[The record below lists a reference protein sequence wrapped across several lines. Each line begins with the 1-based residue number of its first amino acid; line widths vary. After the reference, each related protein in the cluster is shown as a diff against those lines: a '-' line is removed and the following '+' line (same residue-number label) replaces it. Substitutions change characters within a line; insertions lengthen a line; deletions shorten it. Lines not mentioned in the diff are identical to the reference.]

1 MATKISSDIS
11 TNVDITSRKLD
22 SFYLQAI
29 VTNEDS
35 SAFDLTDYANID
47 FVIKNS
53 NNTIVKQFSKTGTQS
68 TGTTESLKPQTIT
81 DSGAL
86 GVITINV
93 AAKTTVE
100 SGDNA
105 GTYNNM
111 NIQVGSYTYTL
122 KIVSSTETHTILHG
136 KFKVVD

>member
-22 SFYLQAI
+22 SFFLTAQ
-29 VTNEDS
+29 VDNLDGTR
-35 SAFDLTDYANID
+35 FDLTTYSTMEFI
-47 FVIKNS
+47 VTNS
-53 NNTIVKQFSKTGTQS
+53 NNTIVKKLQKSGALTT
-68 TGTTESLKPQTIT
+68 TTEVLKPSSIT
-81 DSGAL
+81 DSASL

-93 AAKTTVE
+93 PATTVVE

-111 NIQVGSYTYTL
+111 NIQVGSYNYTL
-122 KIVSSTETHTILHG
+122 KITSSTETHTILHG
-136 KFKVVD
+136 KYKIVG

>member
-22 SFYLQAI
+22 SFFLQAA

-35 SAFDLTDYANID
+35 TVFNLTSYTNID
-47 FVIKNS
+47 FVITNS
-53 NNTIVKQFSKTGTQS
+53 NNTVVKKFSKTGTAAS
-68 TGTTESLKPQTIT
+68 GTTESLKPATIT
-81 DSGAL
+81 DTGSA

-93 AAKTTVE
+93 TATTTTTNSPSV
-100 SGDNA
+100 
-105 GTYNNM
+105 TFKNM
-111 NIQVGSYTYTL
+111 NVQVGSYTYTL
-122 KIVSSTETHTILHG
+122 KIASSTETHTILHG

>member
-22 SFYLQAI
+22 SFFLTAQ
-29 VTNEDS
+29 VDNLDGTR
-35 SAFDLTDYANID
+35 FDLTSYTTMEFI
-47 FVIKNS
+47 VTNS
-53 NNTIVKQFSKTGTQS
+53 NNTIVKKFQKSGSLAT
-68 TGTTESLKPQTIT
+68 TTEVLKPSSIT
-81 DSGAL
+81 DSASL

-93 AAKTTVE
+93 PATTVVE

-111 NIQVGSYTYTL
+111 NIQVGSYNYTL
-122 KIVSSTETHTILHG
+122 KITSSTETHTILHG
-136 KFKVVD
+136 KYKIVG